1 MKLLLPHSATKRK
14 FMSVQTIARNP
25 FLRPLSN
32 RNFRLLWVGGSVSV
46 LGSQFSLIALPWLV
60 LQLTSD
66 PQALGLVLAMAGL
79 PRALFML
86 FGGVITDRF
95 SARKIL
101 LLCDWLNFVLA
112 GIVAALVFDGSLQV
126 WMVYI
131 YSFISGAIAGIVL
144 PAANS
149 ITPQLLP
156 GRDLQAGNSIT
167 MGTSQL
173 MGFIGPA
180 LAGVIIG
187 SSSHSLIGVAL
198 AFAFDSLT
206 FAFSA
211 VTLGLMHGIARE
223 KMPAHEQASAGSAWS
238 SIVVA
243 IRYIM
248 GKDAMRLMFLVLIFV
263 NLLSTGPL
271 LVGIPVLAHQRL
283 AEGAAA
289 FGLLMSAYAGG
300 NLLGFV
306 LAGGLPRPGGS
317 LLRWIILFSVAL
329 FGIVVASF
337 GWILSTWLDFFLVLA
352 LGVGNGYVGLVLFTW
367 IQRSTPRE
375 MLGRVMSL
383 FILSSLGL
391 VPLSQ
396 AVSGAVIKWDL
407 TAMFALAGGLLVLVA
422 AWLAFQPGLRSL
434 SDQMLEGTAAD

>member
-1 MKLLLPHSATKRK
+1 
-14 FMSVQTIARNP
+14 MSEQTNTQSP
-25 FLRPLSN
+25 FLRALSN

-101 LLCDWLNFVLA
+101 LLCDWLNFALA
-112 GIVAALVFDGSLQV
+112 GLVAVLVFKGLMQV
-126 WMVYI
+126 WMLYI
-131 YSFISGAIAGIVL
+131 YSFLSGAIAGIVL

-149 ITPQLLP
+149 MTPQLLP
-156 GRDLQAGNSIT
+156 GQDLQAGNSIT

-173 MGFIGPA
+173 MSFLGPA

-187 SSSHSLIGVAL
+187 STAHSLKGVAL
-198 AFAFDSLT
+198 AFAVDSLT

-211 VTLGLMHGIARE
+211 VMLGLMRGIARE
-223 KMPAHEQASAGSAWS
+223 NMPAHKQISAGSAWS
-238 SIVVA
+238 AIVVA
-243 IRYIM
+243 VRYVLR
-248 GKDAMRLMFLVLIFV
+248 KDTMRLIFLVLIFV
-263 NLLSTGPL
+263 NLLATGPL

-306 LAGGLPRPGGS
+306 LAGGLPRPSGDV
-317 LLRWIILFSVAL
+317 LRWIILFSVAM

-383 FILSSLGL
+383 FMLSSLGL

-396 AVSGAVIKWDL
+396 AISGAVIKWDL
-407 TAMFALAGGLLVLVA
+407 TAMFALAGALLLLVA
-422 AWLAFQPGLRSL
+422 AWLAFQPGLRLL
-434 SDQMLEGTAAD
+434 SDQLLEGTAAD